1 MRIVVLVSALCLFV
15 SNSAHPKGD
24 DDTVPSEPDQLVT
37 YLVTDPRSGI
47 SIKVEAPVNASKEE
61 LIRLA
66 NHQYRIQELERI
78 SARHR
83 DRANWVNK
91 FLEREEAKEKYEAM
105 AKERRDLME
114 RLSKGSKR
122 RELGAFARA
131 AGQYGAA
138 NPLGGI
144 GGIMSAGG
152 IGMENERLRQGKEE
166 GTMLTALQN
175 LQKAG
180 RTSDRQFGEKALGE
194 ASSLESNI
202 FSSANEARRALAD
215 FITNRTRATVDI
227 QQINTQAATAL
238 LQMQNLLRIAKINDE
253 TKQKILDAQNEM
265 NILIQTARTRDDAF
279 KIYNMAIDQERRV
292 MEIEANSMSDLAGR
306 VRLLGAE
313 LDITDSEKVKAYTQA
328 KKLLNEETRRKY
340 PDVFDF
346 LDMAKQFVSQ
356 EVKKLDTV
364 KLPGNNSAGNQFS
377 SKAAT
382 TLISK

>member
-1 MRIVVLVSALCLFV
+1 
-15 SNSAHPKGD
+15 
-24 DDTVPSEPDQLVT
+24 LVT

-152 IGMENERLRQGKEE
+152 VGMDNERLRQGKEE
-166 GTMLTALQN
+166 STMLATLHD

-180 RTSDRQFGEKALGE
+180 ITSGLEFGKEALSAGE
-194 ASSLESNI
+194 AEAERIQELERLSESVDAVSELLSSGRGSTSPSGEHIESY
-202 FSSANEARRALAD
+202 
-215 FITNRTRATVDI
+215 ITNDFDGLDYGNIYKLANG
-227 QQINTQAATAL
+227 QIW
-238 LQMQNLLRIAKINDE
+238 E
-253 TKQKILDAQNEM
+253 
-265 NILIQTARTRDDAF
+265 QTAVWIWVWVWVNPRVTIWRDGGSY
-279 KIYNMAIDQERRV
+279 KMKVENIDHPV
-292 MEIEANSMSDLAGR
+292 G
-306 VRLLGAE
+306 
-313 LDITDSEKVKAYTQA
+313 VK
-328 KKLLNEETRRKY
+328 RIR
-340 PDVFDF
+340 
-346 LDMAKQFVSQ
+346 
-356 EVKKLDTV
+356 
-364 KLPGNNSAGNQFS
+364 
-377 SKAAT
+377 
-382 TLISK
+382 